1 MRGPAAIHDG
11 AGVAPEAVIAGM
23 STVGELLAG
32 RYELR
37 SRLGRG
43 GMAEVYRA
51 LDRRLGR
58 EVAVKILADHLL
70 SDPRSVERFEREGR
84 TAASLNHPNVVDVY
98 DAASEGDTHYLVM
111 ELVEGPTLAEV
122 IAQEGRMPVA
132 RALDIAGRMAAALQA
147 AHDRG
152 LVHHDVKPSNVLFD
166 TDGNVKVA
174 DFGIARAASSD
185 ITTIQGSPP
194 YVAPEQARGQRA
206 DPRSDVYGLGCV
218 LFEMLAGRPPFTGK
232 SASAVI
238 MQHLDATP
246 PRLSAF
252 RDDISSNVE
261 DVVGRALS
269 KEPTQRYES
278 AGAFRS
284 DIDRVAAG
292 LPASRMT
299 IVSTRHLDPTTTEA
313 LSRAAADEPPPP
325 PRLEQSREPTRP
337 YTQQVPDER
346 KPQRARRRPGLQA
359 LSVAV
364 VLVLLVLLAFAAWSD
379 SRLRNQP
386 APDTD
391 TAEES
396 RDEPDVDQQPPEEDT
411 ANDDGGSGSS
421 GGQTADR
428 IRDLLQ
434 RGRNADDATTRAV
447 DELQRRLTE
456 AIAQQAQG
464 DDEGAADRVR
474 ELRDRLDELTEDD
487 QIGSGLADR
496 LRELIDENNPIGG

>member
-1 MRGPAAIHDG
+1 MAGPAAVRDS
-11 AGVAPEAVIAGM
+11 AGVAPEAVITGM
-23 STVGELLAG
+23 SAVGELLAG

-70 SDPRSVERFEREGR
+70 SDPRSVQRFEREGR

-122 IAQEGRMPVA
+122 IAQEGEMPVA
-132 RALDIAGRMAAALQA
+132 RALDIAGRVAAALQA

-166 TDGNVKVA
+166 SDGNVKVA

-194 YVAPEQARGQRA
+194 YVAPEQARGGRA

-218 LFEMLAGRPPFTGK
+218 LFEMLAGRPPFAGN
-232 SASAVI
+232 SPSAVI
-238 MQHLDATP
+238 IQHLDTAP
-246 PRLSAF
+246 PRLSTF

-261 DVVGRALS
+261 DVVSRALA
-269 KEPTQRYES
+269 KEPAQRYQS
-278 AGAFRS
+278 AEDFRS

-299 IVSTRHLDPTTTEA
+299 IMSTRHLEPAATEA
-313 LSRAAADEPPPP
+313 LPGGADDEYERFEPP
-325 PRLEQSREPTRP
+325 RDPTRP
-337 YTQQVPDER
+337 YTQHVPD
-346 KPQRARRRPGLQA
+346 QRRPRRARRPGLQA
-359 LSVAV
+359 LTVAV
-364 VLVLLVLLAFAAWSD
+364 VLVLLLLLGLAAWSD
-379 SRLRNQP
+379 GRLRNEP
-386 APDTD
+386 ASDAD
-391 TAEES
+391 TAG
-396 RDEPDVDQQPPEEDT
+396 EPQGEPEDQQPPDDT
-411 ANDDGGSGSS
+411 VDSGGSDSS

-434 RGRNADDATTRAV
+434 QGREADDATTRAV
-447 DELQRRLTE
+447 NELQKKLTE
-456 AIAQQAQG
+456 ALAREAQG

-474 ELRDRLDELTEDD
+474 ELRERLDRLTEDD

-496 LRELIDENNPIGG
+496 LRDLIDENNPLGG